1 MALLPFTHVLRRK
14 TDTGYTLTKG
24 LLVEGVGF
32 MMVSPQ
38 REGSKVETGIYRI
51 ICDLSDCEVLTSGEA
66 LARGWFEKVTQRR
79 QMYEEAMSSAG

>member
-14 TDTGYTLTKG
+14 TATGYTLNKG

-38 REGSKVETGIYRI
+38 HEGAKVETGIYRI
-51 ICDLSDCEVLTSGEA
+51 ICDLSGCEVLTSGEA
-66 LARGWFEKVTQRR
+66 QACGWLDKVTQSR
-79 QMYEEAMSSAG
+79 QMFEEAIASAR